1 MNANRREFI
10 KLGSLGVLGAMNS
23 LCIRSAARPNII
35 IFFADDLGY
44 GDIGS
49 YGCRDVATPHIDS
62 IAHNGVRFTDG
73 YVSAPQCSPSRAG
86 LLTGR
91 YQQRFGHE
99 YNFVEH
105 EADKGLPLTERT
117 FADYV
122 QQAGYR
128 TGLIGKWH
136 MGWGDPFAPNKRGFR
151 HFVGFRG
158 GGHMYDGPLD
168 AGQNW
173 NSYTSFLMQNEQP
186 IADSQLLQ
194 KNYLTT
200 FLGDQAV
207 NFIKDNRRHPFCL
220 YLAFN
225 APHTPLQ
232 APSSYLERMA
242 HIPDPER
249 RTYAAMIAAMDDA
262 IGAVL
267 ARLREYGIEENTLVF
282 FLSDNGAANRP
293 GSGKGDNG
301 ALRGAKGSL
310 FEGGIRVPFMLQWPG
325 RIPAGQ
331 INNHPVISLDI
342 AATAV
347 AAAGV
352 RTTGLDGTNLLPFL
366 TGEKSGSP
374 HESLYWRFVNWGV
387 EKHGERF
394 QWAIRQGD
402 WKLCLESDGV
412 LRLCNLRDDPGEE
425 NNLIDGFPDK
435 ATTMQQEWQNWNN
448 HMVEPAWPEGN
459 GIFPWKSP
467 ANPPT
472 RNR

>member
-1 MNANRREFI
+1 MNPNRRDFI
-10 KLGSLGVLGAMNS
+10 KLSSLGVLGAMNS
-23 LCIRSAARPNII
+23 LCTKSSARPNII

-49 YGCRDVATPHIDS
+49 YGCRDVATPYIDS
-62 IAHNGVRFTDG
+62 IGTNGVLFTDG

-105 EADKGLPLTERT
+105 EPDKGLPPAERT
-117 FADYV
+117 FADYL

-136 MGWGDPFAPNKRGFR
+136 QGWGEPFAPNRRGFS

-158 GGHMYDGPLD
+158 GGHFYSGPLD
-168 AGQNW
+168 GKKSW
-173 NSYTSFLMQNEQP
+173 NDYNSLLMHNGQP
-186 IADSQLLQ
+186 INDAELLQ

-200 FLGDQAV
+200 FLGEQAIH
-207 NFIKDNRRHPFCL
+207 FIKDNRKNPFCL

-232 APSSYLERMA
+232 APGSYLERMA
-242 HIPDPER
+242 HIQDPER
-249 RTYAAMIAAMDDA
+249 RTFVAMISAMDDA
-262 IGAVL
+262 VGMVL
-267 ARLREYGIEENTLVF
+267 AAVREQGLEENTLIF
-282 FLSDNGAANRP
+282 FLSDNGAADRP

-310 FEGGIRVPFMLQWPG
+310 FEGGIRIPFLMQWKG
-325 RIPAGQ
+325 HVPAGQ
-331 INNHPVISLDI
+331 TCRHPVISLDI
-342 AATAV
+342 AATALALAN
-347 AAAGV
+347 AAAP
-352 RTTGLDGTNLLPFL
+352 GLDGVNLVPFL
-366 TGEKSGSP
+366 TGQQSGAP
-374 HESLYWRFVNWGV
+374 HESLFWRFVNWGV
-387 EKHGERF
+387 RKHGERF
-394 QWAIRQGD
+394 QWAIRQGE

-425 NNLIDGFPDK
+425 NNLIDRFPDK
-435 ATTMQQEWQNWNN
+435 ATALQQEWQNWNN
-448 HMVEPAWPEGN
+448 HMGEPAWPEGN
-459 GIFPWKSP
+459 GIFPWKP
-467 ANPPT
+467 
-472 RNR
+472 